1 MHINNLQK
9 FGLALAV
16 VVFAASCSLSTSMD
30 ATIEREVEAT
40 IDLKEKAKIPEKP
53 ITTDV
58 VRVKNDIWLGD
69 TSEIEYDGEPVPS
82 YLEAKDGITL
92 ISNRPITL
100 YEIGD
105 MINKIT
111 SLKVRYAPQLETDV
125 LKNATQNK
133 PNPNTVGADW
143 TEPNKML
150 EIGRAH
156 V

>member
-9 FGLALAV
+9 FGLGLAV

-69 TSEIEYDGEPVPS
+69 TSETNMTANRFP
-82 YLEAKDGITL
+82 L
-92 ISNRPITL
+92 IWKPKTALRLSPTGRL
-100 YEIGD
+100 RC
-105 MINKIT
+105 MK
-111 SLKVRYAPQLETDV
+111 S
-125 LKNATQNK
+125 AT
-133 PNPNTVGADW
+133 
-143 TEPNKML
+143 
-150 EIGRAH
+150 
-156 V
+156 